1 MENIIFVKG
10 NIIFKSG
17 GHRVKELVAYA
28 TSTWEQKAEKII
40 DVDLI
45 VTDENELMPYSIYC
59 ASGDINTYSY
69 FISGMQSPSNVI
81 RIFNEEI
88 ENLQKLK
95 RQEISSELVVVLNR
109 QIYIGVIATMEL
121 FLCDFLYSMVLGNKK
136 YYHRFC
142 ESSSRT
148 FKLNEISN
156 KKWRIQDA
164 VHKTILETNYHRI
177 DEIKKIYRKILVI
190 EFPSSEKL
198 EKQILTRH
206 SLVHRNGFKSKEFEY
221 EYIKVDHNMIEE
233 LISEVQTLI
242 NHIVRTRSFE
252 IKNWFPVIED
262 QNIES

>member
-1 MENIIFVKG
+1 MKDIIFVKG

-17 GHRVKELVAYA
+17 DHRVKELVAYA

-40 DVDLI
+40 DGDLI
-45 VTDENELMPYSIYC
+45 VTDKNELMPFSIYC
-59 ASGDINTYSY
+59 ASGGISTYGN
-69 FISGMQSPSNVI
+69 FISGMQRPSDVI

-109 QIYIGVIATMEL
+109 QVYIGVVGTMEL
-121 FLCDFLYSMVLGNKK
+121 FLCDFLYSMVLGNRK

-142 ESSSRT
+142 ENSSRT
-148 FKLNEISN
+148 FKLKEISN

-164 VHKTILETNYHRI
+164 VIKTILETNYHRI
-177 DEIKKIYRKILVI
+177 DEIKKIYRKILDI

-206 SLVHRNGFKSKEFEY
+206 SLVHRNGFPSKDS
-221 EYIKVDHNMIEE
+221 EYIKVDQNMIDE
-233 LISEVQTLI
+233 LISEVQKLI
-242 NHIVRTRSFE
+242 NHIVSIKKIE
-252 IKNWFPVIED
+252 IENWFPVMAV

>member
-1 MENIIFVKG
+1 MEDIIFVKG

-17 GHRVKELVAYA
+17 DHRVKELVPYA
-28 TSTWEQKAEKII
+28 TNTWEEKAEKII
-40 DVDLI
+40 DGDLI
-45 VTDENELMPYSIYC
+45 VTEENELMPYSIYG
-59 ASGDINTYSY
+59 ASGEISTYGN
-69 FISGMQSPSNVI
+69 FISGMQSPSSVI

-95 RQEISSELVVVLNR
+95 RQEISSELVFVLNR
-109 QIYIGVIATMEL
+109 QIYIGVVGTMEL

-136 YYHRFC
+136 YYYRFC
-142 ESSSRT
+142 ESSLRT

-177 DEIKKIYRKILVI
+177 DEIKKIYRKILDI

-206 SLVHRNGFKSKEFEY
+206 RLVHRNGRQDKDY

-233 LISEVQTLI
+233 LISEVKTLI
-242 NHIVRTRSFE
+242 NHIVRTKSIE
-252 IKNWFPVIED
+252 IENWFPVIEV